1 VKHRKY
7 LLANEEQARQQIF
20 LGYGFLKQRNTRS
33 QIWTGEHRR
42 KIAQVYSGRV
52 NKNAAAVNNR
62 VSSSYNKK
70 VDYILSSPAA
80 EYGQHQKES
89 ANGTNFICTA
99 EQHQ

>member
-1 VKHRKY
+1 
-7 LLANEEQARQQIF
+7 
-20 LGYGFLKQRNTRS
+20 
-33 QIWTGEHRR
+33 
-42 KIAQVYSGRV
+42 V

-89 ANGTNFICTA
+89 ANGTNFICKA
-99 EQHQ
+99 EQHQWINDSTSLALDDEESHIHITKKNNTYGETNGEGLTK